1 MKPSSAVRR
10 GTCTRPNGS
19 ARFADAALKG
29 KRLLQRSWNAA
40 ARFAAK
46 VVEDRRKP
54 ALQALVR
61 ENVEA
66 GANLYSDALKSYD
79 GLGEDFEHQVIDHA
93 VEDVNGQIHTNGIE
107 NFWSLLKRGLK
118 GTYASVEPFHLFR
131 YLYEQ
136 ALRYNE
142 RKHETGDGGRF
153 DEVLRTAVGR
163 RLREKELTGKTEEAP
178 TAATA

>member
-131 YLYEQ
+131 YIDEQ
-136 ALRYNE
+136 AFRYNN
-142 RKHETGDGGRF
+142 RTDMNDGDRF
-153 DEVLRTAVGR
+153 VAVMSQIVGK
-163 RLREKELTGKTEEAP
+163 RLTYKALIGKEAWEEP
-178 TAATA
+178 F